1 MVRDP
6 RASRLEDDPFERAQP
21 TRQAPPSH
29 APTHVRVVVHT
40 DPNQQFQP
48 FLRGFMDFGDAYRVE
63 HHHGSF
69 FHFSTRELKDLALAT
84 GAFTLALALMRVGGV
99 FGIMSLG
106 IGPALL
112 GIVLL
117 APIMLVAFAPAF
129 IIHELG
135 HKFAA
140 KYYGCWAE
148 FRADPSGLRFGVILA
163 LLLGIVFMAPGAVM
177 VAGNVSRKQ
186 NGHIAIAGPLVNLAL
201 LLFGIGAGGVL
212 FGVFGN
218 NWLLGEVVF
227 YWLAA
232 NSILGAFNMLPFGP
246 LDGRKIKTWSEPV
259 FWVTISIFAFAV
271 YALFTGMQMG
281 WVETIAGLI
290 A

>member
-1 MVRDP
+1 
-6 RASRLEDDPFERAQP
+6 
-21 TRQAPPSH
+21 
-29 APTHVRVVVHT
+29 
-40 DPNQQFQP
+40 
-48 FLRGFMDFGDAYRVE
+48 
-63 HHHGSF
+63 
-69 FHFSTRELKDLALAT
+69 LKDLALAT
-84 GAFTLALALMRVGGV
+84 GAFTLALALMHVGGV
-99 FGIMSLG
+99 LGIMKLG
-106 IGPALL
+106 LGTALL
-112 GIVLL
+112 TMLFR
-117 APIMLVAFAPAF
+117 APVMLVAFAPAF

-212 FGVFGN
+212 LSVFGGYG
-218 NWLLGEVVF
+218 LAELVVF

-271 YALFTGMQMG
+271 YAFFTDMQMG

-290 A
+290 

>member
-1 MVRDP
+1 MARDP
-6 RASRLEDDPFERAQP
+6 RASRLEEDPFERAQSG
-21 TRQAPPSH
+21 RRAPPS
-29 APTHVRVVVHT
+29 HVRVVVHT

-48 FLRGFMDFGDAYRVE
+48 FLRGFMDFGDTYRVE
-63 HHHGSF
+63 HHRGSF
-69 FHFSTRELKDLALAT
+69 FHFSARELKDLALAT
-84 GAFTLALALMRVGGV
+84 GAFTLALALMQVGGA

-112 GIVLL
+112 SIVLL
-117 APIMLVAFAPAF
+117 APVMLVAFAPAF

-148 FRADPSGLRFGVILA
+148 FRADPSGLRFGVLLA

-201 LLFGIGAGGVL
+201 LIIGIGAGGVL
-212 FGVFGN
+212 IGVFGN
-218 NWLLGEVVF
+218 NWLVETVVF

-271 YALFTGMQMG
+271 YALFTDMQME
-281 WVETIAGLI
+281 WVNSIA
-290 A
+290 AFF

>member
-6 RASRLEDDPFERAQP
+6 RASRLEDDPFERAQ
-21 TRQAPPSH
+21 TGRQAPPS
-29 APTHVRVVVHT
+29 HVRVVVHT
-40 DPNQQFQP
+40 NQAQQFQP
-48 FLRGFMDFGDAYRVE
+48 FLRGFMDFADAPRIVN
-63 HHHGSF
+63 HQGSF
-69 FHFSTRELKDLALAT
+69 FHFSPQELKDLALAT
-84 GAFTLALALMRVGGV
+84 GAFTLALALMQVNGIW
-99 FGIMSLG
+99 GIMQLG
-106 IGPALL
+106 IVQAMVFM
-112 GIVLL
+112 VLL
-117 APIMLVAFAPAF
+117 APVMLVAFAPAF

-148 FRADPSGLRFGVILA
+148 FRADPSGLRFGVVLA

-201 LLFGIGAGGVL
+201 LIIGIGVGGVL
-212 FGVFGN
+212 IGVFGS
-218 NWLLGEVVF
+218 NWLLDSVVF

-259 FWVTISIFAFAV
+259 FWATISIFAFAV
-271 YALFTGMQMG
+271 YALFTGLQMG
-281 WVETIAGLI
+281 WVDTIAGLI
-290 A
+290 G

>member
-1 MVRDP
+1 MARDP
-6 RASRLEDDPFERAQP
+6 RASRLEEDPFERAQSG
-21 TRQAPPSH
+21 RRAPPS
-29 APTHVRVVVHT
+29 HVRVVVHT

-48 FLRGFMDFGDAYRVE
+48 FLRGFMDFGDTYRVE
-63 HHHGSF
+63 HHRGSF
-69 FHFSTRELKDLALAT
+69 FHFSARELKDLALAT
-84 GAFTLALALMRVGGV
+84 GAFTLALALMQVGGV

-112 GIVLL
+112 SIVLL
-117 APIMLVAFAPAF
+117 APVMLVAFAPAF

-148 FRADPSGLRFGVILA
+148 FRADPSGLRFGVLLA

-201 LLFGIGAGGVL
+201 LIIGIGAGGVL
-212 FGVFGN
+212 VGVFGN
-218 NWLLGEVVF
+218 NWLVETVVF

-271 YALFTGMQMG
+271 YALFTDMQME
-281 WVETIAGLI
+281 WVNSIA
-290 A
+290 AFF